1 MFKALLSGVALLC
14 CAGTAQAQVMLSTYA
29 NKDGY
34 IDVQKLTCG
43 QLANTFQEDAD
54 YLTVWYS
61 GWYNGLAKKHMLKA
75 ERAKDLEHEVIVIV
89 KPTRTRKW
97 TPPKT
102 SVFKKYRA
110 DRGIKVN

>member
-14 CAGTAQAQVMLSTYA
+14 CAGTAQSQVMLSTYA

-54 YLTVWYS
+54 YLTVWYRRS
-61 GWYNGLAKKHMLKA
+61 SRWFHCSRRSVLISMLARDPIEDPAAWLTKGKSTGAMN
-75 ERAKDLEHEVIVIV
+75 R
-89 KPTRTRKW
+89 
-97 TPPKT
+97 
-102 SVFKKYRA
+102 
-110 DRGIKVN
+110 RGQGSRIS